1 MSFTSR
7 ALAVT
12 RDDWRDVSLVAGARA
27 VSLAGD
33 FLAATALVLAFQQR
47 GDSGYGVAALLL
59 ASTVPIVLLGPLG
72 GRLADRFDSRRLLTV
87 VGLAQALVCAAM
99 AMTDHQVALIALAAA
114 LAAGVAI
121 SQPTF
126 AALVPDMVGRDSLP
140 RAMAIVQ
147 TASSVGM
154 IGGPALAGFL
164 VQGFGLRIPLLVNAA
179 TYLAI
184 VGAGLMIRMRRGSAP
199 PAAGTTADK
208 TAAWSLRRDA
218 LLARLVPAS
227 AISIGAISVVN
238 VVLVFFIRET
248 LGASAAAY
256 GLVDAVITVGL
267 VIGAWL
273 VAKKALGDSGLAVA
287 MLVTLA
293 GMSTMFLLASTV
305 PTVAWLIPIYLVSGV
320 FNGAMSTVANLLIA
334 RRVPPR
340 DRGRAYGTW
349 VSAANGAVA
358 VGYLISGPL
367 LQVLTPRQC
376 VAAAGVTGLLAI
388 AALGVPILRAARTDR
403 RRPANEPQPADE
415 PQETRLASTGA

>member
-7 ALAVT
+7 VD

-47 GDSGYGVAALLL
+47 GDSGYGVAAILL
-59 ASTVPIVLLGPLG
+59 ASTVPIVVLGPLG
-72 GRLADRFDSRRLLTV
+72 GRLADRFDSRRLLAV
-87 VGLAQALVCAAM
+87 VGLAQVLISAAM
-99 AMTDHQVALIALAAA
+99 ALTDHRVALIALAAA
-114 LAAGVAI
+114 LAAGVAVN
-121 SQPTF
+121 QPTF
-126 AALVPDMVGRDSLP
+126 AALVPDMVRGTSLP

-184 VGAGLMIRMRRGSAP
+184 VVAGMMIRTRRGRTHA
-199 PAAGTTADK
+199 AAGKNTDDTV
-208 TAAWSLRRDA
+208 WSLRKDA
-218 LLARLVPAS
+218 VLARLVPAS

-273 VAKKALGDSGLAVA
+273 VARRAPGDAGLAVA

-305 PTVAWLIPIYLVSGV
+305 PAVAWLIPIYLVSGV
-320 FNGAMSTVANLLIA
+320 FNGAMNTVANLLIA
-334 RRVPPR
+334 RRVPAR

-349 VSAANGAVA
+349 VGAANGAVA

-376 VAAAGVTGLLAI
+376 VAAAGVTGLAAI
-388 AALGVPILRAARTDR
+388 AALGVPILRAARADQR
-403 RRPANEPQPADE
+403 RAADE
-415 PQETRLASTGA
+415 PQRDDEPRLASTAA